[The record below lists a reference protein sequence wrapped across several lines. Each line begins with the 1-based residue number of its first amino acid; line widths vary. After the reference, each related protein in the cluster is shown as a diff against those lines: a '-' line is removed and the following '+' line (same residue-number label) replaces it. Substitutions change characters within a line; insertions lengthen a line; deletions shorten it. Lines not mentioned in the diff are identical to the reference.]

1 MVNPFYGKS
10 DEDKAVA
17 VFAVT
22 MDGDNLIISDEEK
35 EIYELLMEG
44 CSFDL
49 HEAPGL
55 LDRALQNKNDEANGR
70 QEFAQTSLSGVDSIP
85 TRNVEVRGRD
95 FERCCTS

>member
-10 DEDKAVA
+10 DENKAVA

-22 MDGDNLIISDEEK
+22 MDGDNLISDK
-35 EIYELLMEG
+35 ELYELLIEG
-44 CSFDL
+44 CIFDL
-49 HEAPGL
+49 DEAPEL
-55 LDRALQNKNDEANGR
+55 LDRAIQNKNDEAN
-70 QEFAQTSLSGVDSIP
+70 GVDSIP